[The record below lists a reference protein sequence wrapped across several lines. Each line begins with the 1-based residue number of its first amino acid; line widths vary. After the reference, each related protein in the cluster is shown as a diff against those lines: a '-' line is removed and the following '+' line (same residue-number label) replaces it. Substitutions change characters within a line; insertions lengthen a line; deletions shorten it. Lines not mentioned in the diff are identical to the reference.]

1 MEGRALYRAVSAEF
15 LAKFLFAFVC
25 VGCALGYLDF
35 RFPEIDWRADHPNLA
50 RLFEKLAQRPG
61 FADTAP
67 PKA

>member
-1 MEGRALYRAVSAEF
+1 MSQGLGDRAWCTGIHHS
-15 LAKFLFAFVC
+15 LADIS

-35 RFPEIDWRADHPNLA
+35 RFPEIDWRGDHPNLA
-50 RLFEKLAQRPG
+50 RLYEKLEQRPG